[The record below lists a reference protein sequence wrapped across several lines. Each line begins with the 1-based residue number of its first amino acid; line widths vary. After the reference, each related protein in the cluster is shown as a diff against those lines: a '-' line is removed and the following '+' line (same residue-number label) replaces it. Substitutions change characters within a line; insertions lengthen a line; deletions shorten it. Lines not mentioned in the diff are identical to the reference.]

1 MMRNVMI
8 HERNATKPKRES
20 KQRKKERRKM
30 KNGKERKRVAG
41 EYGNK
46 CSVI

>member
-1 MMRNVMI
+1 MKEMQQNQR
-8 HERNATKPKRES
+8 ERVNRG
-20 KQRKKERRKM
+20 RKKERKKM